1 MDISRVD
8 TLIGLFG
15 LFPIVAT
22 FAIFAVRSP
31 LGAVS
36 LPCMTILTSFTYFY
50 LMPVVALAGGDTGFF
65 GMYIS
70 DMLWMH
76 FAVLLYNLGAIGAFL
91 VHARTL
97 NANPEPAYPWDRSI
111 NNGVYF
117 ALWALAIAGVAMLA
131 VTGKLNITGDEAYQ
145 MAADVAISDA
155 GSFGFLSLA
164 YFMLVP
170 LTLILLIRER
180 FSLRSIAILALV
192 LGVLLQAGVRILILM
207 LLVPAAF
214 SAGSRSAFCAAPSD
228 SWSASCWSL

>member
-97 NANPEPAYPWDRSI
+97 NANPEPAYPWDVPSTM
-111 NNGVYF
+111 GVF
-117 ALWALAIAGVAMLA
+117 RA
-131 VTGKLNITGDEAYQ
+131 VGSCDRRRRN
-145 MAADVAISDA
+145 A
-155 GSFGFLSLA
+155 GSDRKAQHHGRRGL
-164 YFMLVP
+164 P
-170 LTLILLIRER
+170 DGGRR
-180 FSLRSIAILALV
+180 
-192 LGVLLQAGVRILILM
+192 GDQ
-207 LLVPAAF
+207 
-214 SAGSRSAFCAAPSD
+214 
-228 SWSASCWSL
+228 